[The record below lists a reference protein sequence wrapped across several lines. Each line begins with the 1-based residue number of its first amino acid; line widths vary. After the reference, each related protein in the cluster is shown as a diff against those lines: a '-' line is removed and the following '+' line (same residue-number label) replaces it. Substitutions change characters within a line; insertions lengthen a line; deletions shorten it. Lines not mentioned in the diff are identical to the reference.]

1 MSRFKGCV
9 VLAFGA
15 LVRRHNARR
24 SRRRP
29 GVVRV
34 GGGGRV
40 CDRVGV
46 VDESIVSGRDGGSYR
61 RSVSMG
67 RQSGVQFETGVVT

>member
-1 MSRFKGCV
+1 M
-9 VLAFGA
+9 
-15 LVRRHNARR
+15 
-24 SRRRP
+24 
-29 GVVRV
+29 
-34 GGGGRV
+34 